1 MRRTTA
7 RASCPPCASQP
18 CTFASQVLLA
28 GRRDR
33 GTGEFDS
40 RNVFRAI
47 CELHEEG
54 RYEGFAALEDRPSG
68 PGPERWPKHANW
80 QLHGRFSGQGDS
92 VRAHGRPAATGRP
105 NTRADGQSSDG
116 CLGAP
121 LGQPPR
127 ESSRHAGQP
136 HGSAAKAGRAAPQE
150 QDSDGDSQGS
160 IRCAGFRARPSR
172 REGQERRRDDS
183 WDGRGPRRN
192 DRELRP
198 ARRRHVPKCNAATTE
213 LCEQFAKLE
222 VPVARR
228 GVQSW
233 MIGTLVAPLALLAL
247 AHAWNFHI
255 LQ

>member
-1 MRRTTA
+1 MFA
-7 RASCPPCASQP
+7 R
-18 CTFASQVLLA
+18 QVLFA
-28 GRRDR
+28 GDRGR

-40 RNVFRAI
+40 RDIFRAI
-47 CELHEEG
+47 CKLHEEG

-105 NTRADGQSSDG
+105 NTRADGRSSDG

-172 REGQERRRDDS
+172 REGQDCRRDH
-183 WDGRGPRRN
+183 PR
-192 DRELRP
+192 
-198 ARRRHVPKCNAATTE
+198 AAEAQDATIE
-213 LCEQFAKLE
+213 NSD
-222 VPVARR
+222 P
-228 GVQSW
+228 
-233 MIGTLVAPLALLAL
+233 LVASTFGSATRRLR
-247 AHAWNFHI
+247 NFASSSRSSKFQ
-255 LQ
+255 LRAAESEAG